1 MHPRLK
7 ILSEIN
13 KLQDQHC
20 EGCSYKNTSDYC
32 RTECDISNQLKTLG
46 KNLIENKA
54 KDSRKPKSQSNID
67 IYFKDREVKTVEKK
81 LTKEILFNLKG
92 KGNSDI
98 KIRKEYG
105 LSNGKF
111 YKLKNEFGMV
121 GDNGCGRPKKVFE
134 SKAVVAK
141 KELIVDGEVKELMS
155 PKIFDIYRDNIQKFL
170 GSESED
176 FEVIDDLKENL
187 SVTEEALELARDKIR
202 SLNNSLQMDND
213 FFVKTLAEKNAE
225 IDVLTTRSKSVTTE
239 RDALN
244 DKYIETLNNLEA
256 MRGELNRIDKQP
268 NKCDCP
274 DKISKLEAKVMRL
287 ESNLAIEKH
296 NNHDLINHINTIQI
310 YKAKYY
316 KTVEALKMH
325 LPN

>member
-20 EGCSYKNTSDYC
+20 ESCSYKNSSEYC
-32 RTECDISNQLKTLG
+32 RTDCNISNQLKTLG
-46 KNLIENKA
+46 KNLIGNKA

-67 IYFKDREVKTVEKK
+67 IYFKDKEVKIVEKK

-92 KGNSDI
+92 KGNSDT

-121 GDNGCGRPKKVFE
+121 GDNGGRPKKVFV
-134 SKAVVAK
+134 SKAVAAK
-141 KELIVDGEVKELMS
+141 KELIVEEEVKELMS
-155 PKIFDIYRDNIQKFL
+155 PKFTDICLD
-170 GSESED
+170 SE
-176 FEVIDDLKENL
+176 
-187 SVTEEALELARDKIR
+187 LEIPIMKD
-202 SLNNSLQMDND
+202 
-213 FFVKTLAEKNAE
+213 EP
-225 IDVLTTRSKSVTTE
+225 
-239 RDALN
+239 
-244 DKYIETLNNLEA
+244 
-256 MRGELNRIDKQP
+256 KQ
-268 NKCDCP
+268 CECP
-274 DKISKLEAKVMRL
+274 DKISKLEAKVIRL

-296 NNHDLINHINTIQI
+296 NNHDLINHINTIQK

-316 KTVEALKMH
+316 KTVEALKVH

>member
-13 KLQDQHC
+13 KLQDQNC
-20 EGCSYKNTSDYC
+20 ESCSYKNTSEYC
-32 RTECDISNQLKTLG
+32 RSECDISNQLKILG

-67 IYFKDREVKTVEKK
+67 IYYKQREVEPVEKK

-92 KGNSDI
+92 KGNSDT

-121 GDNGCGRPKKVFE
+121 GDNGGGRPNKVFV
-134 SKAVVAK
+134 SNAVTAK
-141 KELIVDGEVKELMS
+141 KELIVDEEVKELMS
-155 PKIFDIYRDNIQKFL
+155 PIVSDLYLD
-170 GSESED
+170 SE
-176 FEVIDDLKENL
+176 
-187 SVTEEALELARDKIR
+187 LEILIMKD
-202 SLNNSLQMDND
+202 
-213 FFVKTLAEKNAE
+213 EP
-225 IDVLTTRSKSVTTE
+225 
-239 RDALN
+239 
-244 DKYIETLNNLEA
+244 
-256 MRGELNRIDKQP
+256 KQ
-268 NKCDCP
+268 CECP

-296 NNHDLINHINTIQI
+296 NNHDLINHINTIQK
-310 YKAKYY
+310 YKNMYF
-316 KTVEALKMH
+316 KTAETLKVH